1 MREGI
6 KMIKRAKSKLM
17 YVPWDADA
25 LADALFDTEDLFQ
38 AQVLAKALAIK
49 IVGDTKAANLQV
61 NYLKENK
68 VETRAQEKT
77 LTDALMQE
85 WMRPLI
91 EAVSAEES
99 YSPMAKY
106 LES

>member
-1 MREGI
+1 
-6 KMIKRAKSKLM
+6 MIKRAKSKLM

-25 LADALFDTEDLFQ
+25 LAGALFETEDLFQ

-49 IVGDTKAANLQV
+49 IVGDTRAGKLLQV
-61 NYLKENK
+61 KYLEENK

-99 YSPMAKY
+99 YAPMAKY